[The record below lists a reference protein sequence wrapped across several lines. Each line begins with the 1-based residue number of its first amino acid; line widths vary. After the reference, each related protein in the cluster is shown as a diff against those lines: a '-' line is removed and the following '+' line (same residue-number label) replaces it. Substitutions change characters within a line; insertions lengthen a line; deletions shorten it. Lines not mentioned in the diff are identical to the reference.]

1 LGIKC
6 QSSKIVI
13 PGDHFYA
20 EIAATYTG
28 AVAQKLGFDM
38 RDVEDIK
45 HCTQRVVVW
54 AIDYS
59 LAEKEKVS
67 IEVACEVIPEGFKVS
82 VRDRGVPFEPSLL
95 KGAQSKD
102 LSGLFNIKGHMDE
115 IRFNN
120 LGPGGK
126 EVLLIKFSQ
135 QGRIT
140 DLYDACA
147 LGHDQTG
154 AEGAEPPPSRDMD
167 FIVRAMKPDEA
178 IEVSK
183 CVYKGYGYTYP
194 HVQIYYP
201 AKLAASNRDNSM
213 FSAVA
218 VNGRGE
224 VVGHCALL
232 YKATGDAVAEMGLG
246 VVRPEYRTAG
256 CFTRL
261 TAFLIDKAQA
271 DRLKGLFVRAVAVHR
286 YSQQAAA
293 KFALKET
300 GLQLAYIPATV
311 DFRRVDRPARQRVSI
326 FLCFRYLVPA
336 PQTTIC
342 PPVKHRDMILGLYEH
357 LEIEPVEKA
366 PADPDEI
373 VFDPQSR
380 IQIKIVNTM
389 NYARMVIENYG
400 KDIVREVSQNVNA
413 LCLKHMEVVSL
424 YLDLSDPRTGPVS
437 EQLEELGFF
446 FSGVLPGIMPNK
458 SDALILQYLNNVAV
472 DYDAVQT
479 HSAMAKKLLIYISDR
494 HAEAKR
500 SRLAANYSR
509 DPAR

>member
-1 LGIKC
+1 MEIKC
-6 QSSKIVI
+6 QYSKIVV
-13 PGDHFYA
+13 PGDRFYV

-28 AVAQKLGFDM
+28 SVAKKLGFDKS
-38 RDVEDIK
+38 DVEDIE
-45 HCTQRVVVW
+45 HCTQRVVLW

-67 IEVACEVIPEGFKVS
+67 IEVSCEIIPEGFKVS

-95 KGAQSKD
+95 KGVESKD
-102 LSGLFNIKGHMDE
+102 LSGLFNIEGHMDE
-115 IRFNN
+115 IQFNN

-126 EVLLIKFSQ
+126 EIQLIKFSR

-140 DLYDACA
+140 ELYDACE
-147 LGHDQTG
+147 LGYDQTG
-154 AEGAEPPPSRDMD
+154 TAGAEAPPSRDMD
-167 FIVRAMKPDEA
+167 FNVRAMMPEEA

-194 HVQIYYP
+194 HVHIYYP

-218 VNGRGE
+218 VNGQGE
-224 VVGHCALL
+224 IVGHCALL

-246 VVRPEYRTAG
+246 VVKPEYRTAG

-261 TAFLIDKAQA
+261 TAFLMDKAQA

-286 YSQQAAA
+286 YSQQAAE

-311 DFRRVDRPARQRVSI
+311 DFKSVDSPPRQRVSI
-326 FLCFRYLVPA
+326 FLCFRYLDPA

-342 PPVKHRDMILGLYEH
+342 PPAKHRRMILSLYEH
-357 LEIEPVEKA
+357 LGIEPVEQA
-366 PADPDEI
+366 PADPKAI
-373 VFDPQSR
+373 VLDPASR
-380 IQIKIVNTM
+380 IQVKIVNTM

-400 KDIVREVSQNVNA
+400 RDIVGEISQNVSE

-446 FSGVLPGIMPNK
+446 FAGVLPGIMPNK
-458 SDALILQYLNNVAV
+458 ADALILQYLNNVAV

-479 HSAMAKKLLIYISDR
+479 YSAMAKNLLVYVSDR
-494 HAEAKR
+494 HAETKR
-500 SRLAANYSR
+500 ARRWAASNNR
-509 DPAR
+509 VNN